1 MIHTIAFAKWFL
13 NKHRASGILVDGN
26 DFEFILSQ
34 LDQSSWDEFIATSDS
49 IAISKTTADTLIPQ
63 LVEKMPKKPRTKKDT
78 DPEKKKEPK
87 PKGKKTK
94 VDAQTST
101 DTNVNDTPV
110 LENGEAVVEQ
120 PLLKKEIKKRAP
132 KAAKK
137 IEEVVVAIDVPV
149 QEDRAI
155 SGRNAVGDGKFSG
168 ATTQGVANE
177 NVVVAEQQPLAVPM
191 KKEVKKR
198 APKAAKKIEEDVAE
212 KGDQQNHI
220 VPVQEDVVTE
230 QPIAVPMKKEVKK
243 RAPKAAKKIEE
254 DVPVQEDVVVAE
266 QPLDVPVKKEKE
278 VKKRGPKAA
287 KKEEVVDD
295 GHKKKSIVVPDDV
308 VIPINEQTIL
318 GEDLQEDTYQDYVE
332 LNEVFINEVLFYKDA
347 NGSWFDALLNPTLDP
362 TL

>member
-1 MIHTIAFAKWFL
+1 MDKIRYPAEKYTYYVKRLQLLNDPTTEPSESITTAAPSQSPYELRYVLDTSVAASVKTSIITSVITTYFVFFFSYFCIVLRAKL
-13 NKHRASGILVDGN
+13 KRRYLSGSVSG
-26 DFEFILSQ
+26 
-34 LDQSSWDEFIATSDS
+34 SSYSDS
-49 IAISKTTADTLIPQ
+49 
-63 LVEKMPKKPRTKKDT
+63 
-78 DPEKKKEPK
+78 
-87 PKGKKTK
+87 
-94 VDAQTST
+94 
-101 DTNVNDTPV
+101 
-110 LENGEAVVEQ
+110 
-120 PLLKKEIKKRAP
+120 
-132 KAAKK
+132 
-137 IEEVVVAIDVPV
+137 
-149 QEDRAI
+149 RAI